1 MSNEEARVRWRPG
14 RTQCSPW
21 LPLTQAPGGE
31 VLRSLGSDLH
41 LLHGNGQQLL
51 PGCLCRAPRGRCRA
65 SCAASREEGGG
76 GGCLRW
82 RRENEYLYFPIHTLE
97 ILNYLFSADLQCR
110 REGLSPT
117 AP

>member
-14 RTQCSPW
+14 RSQCSPL
-21 LPLTQAPGGE
+21 LPLNQVPGGE
-31 VLRSLGSDLH
+31 VLRILGSDLQ

-82 RRENEYLYFPIHTLE
+82 RRDNKYLYFSDIELA
-97 ILNYLFSADLQCR
+97 LSADLQCR